1 MLSIATCS
9 LYRAES
15 VPVNADGSTPKVQA
29 ACDLGPELLAI
40 ITRLVFSIFLTLG
53 FAAGLGL
60 SGGMNIASPIAVRLC
75 EGFFLWSL
83 ALVSCATSRRA

>member
-1 MLSIATCS
+1 MFPNASHS

-40 ITRLVFSIFLTLG
+40 ITRLAFAILLTSG

-60 SGGMNIASPIAVRLC
+60 RGWHEHRQPDRGPTV
-75 EGFFLWSL
+75 
-83 ALVSCATSRRA
+83 

>member
-1 MLSIATCS
+1 MFSIATHS
-9 LYRAES
+9 LYRSES

-40 ITRLVFSIFLTLG
+40 ITRLVFAIFMTLG

-60 SGGMNIASPIAVRLC
+60 SGGTTLTNQIAVRLC

-83 ALVSCATSRRA
+83 ALISCVTSRRA